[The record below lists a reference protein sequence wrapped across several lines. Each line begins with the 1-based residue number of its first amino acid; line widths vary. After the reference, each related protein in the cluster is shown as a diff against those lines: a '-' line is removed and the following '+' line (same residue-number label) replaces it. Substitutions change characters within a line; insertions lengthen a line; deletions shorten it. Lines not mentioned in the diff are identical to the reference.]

1 MDIKRFYAIQC
12 KKFLALFLSLV
23 CLVTTVLSPSI
34 VLADND
40 SYVFKPEYTKIQ
52 GLMDYVMSGV
62 MGVFPGDFNTFYQ
75 NNKQAYD
82 DYDSYKIFDTKT
94 LKQI

>member
-12 KKFLALFLSLV
+12 KKFLAFFLSLV

-52 GLMDYVMSGV
+52 LLIILINPVVLLLILD
-62 MGVFPGDFNTFYQ
+62 
-75 NNKQAYD
+75 
-82 DYDSYKIFDTKT
+82 
-94 LKQI
+94 